1 MGERIG
7 NWGSNCSEIRI
18 ASHAEGDWYVNY
30 QMSQTKIMD
39 VENAILDIQKKVNS
53 FNTDIGT
60 LKSYM
65 KNTDFDQKNS
75 DLTTSLNDA
84 MNNIVNN
91 FKNLR
96 DLLTGRLDAASA
108 TDKNFGE
115 NAKRAADYIRNNSR
129 L

>member
-65 KNTDFDQKNS
+65 KNTDFDQ
-75 DLTTSLNDA
+75 
-84 MNNIVNN
+84 
-91 FKNLR
+91 NLR